1 MQGQGETQEDYGGR
15 PMNFEDAYKKLRNG
29 TATDEE
35 AAFVARELENVRRIS
50 SILDNPELSDPGI
63 GQAEMDTV
71 QKARKVF
78 NQKTL
83 IRTVVVVLCS
93 LLVIAAI
100 VCAILFIPSNIS
112 ASGKVT
118 LSKEQ
123 AVEAAHACL
132 VEELGEEE
140 AGRFYVDYAHR
151 HLRYV
156 GSIFDAI
163 YVYKIEYEDIHG
175 REYEIEVNSNS
186 GYTVIRDID
195 LG

>member
-1 MQGQGETQEDYGGR
+1 
-15 PMNFEDAYKKLRNG
+15 MNFEEAYKKLREG

-50 SILDNPELSDPGI
+50 FILDNPALSEPGI
-63 GQAEMDTV
+63 SRVEMETV
-71 QKARKVF
+71 QKARKAF
-78 NQKTL
+78 NHKTL
-83 IRTVVVVLCS
+83 LRTVAVVLCS
-93 LLVIAAI
+93 LLVIAGI
-100 VCAILFIPSNIS
+100 VCGILFIPSNIS
-112 ASGKVT
+112 AAGKAELT
-118 LSKEQ
+118 KEQ
-123 AVEAAHACL
+123 AVDAAYLYLA
-132 VEELGEEE
+132 EELGEDQ
-140 AGRFYVDYAHR
+140 AKLFYVDYAHR

-163 YVYKIEYEDIHG
+163 YVYKIEFEDACE

>member
-1 MQGQGETQEDYGGR
+1 
-15 PMNFEDAYKKLRNG
+15 MNFEQAYQKLRDG

-50 SILDNPELSDPGI
+50 SILDDPALSDPGI
-63 GQAEMDTV
+63 SKAEIETV
-71 QKARKVF
+71 QKARKAF
-78 NQKTL
+78 NQKSL
-83 IRTVVVVLCS
+83 IRTVTVVLCS

-112 ASGKVT
+112 ASGKVK

-123 AVEAAHACL
+123 AVEAAYACL
-132 VEELGEEE
+132 AEEVGEEQ
-140 AGRFYVDYAHR
+140 AKDFYVDYAHR

-156 GSIFDAI
+156 GNIFDAV
-163 YVYKIEYEDIHG
+163 YVYKVEFEDAHG
-175 REYEIEVNSNS
+175 REYEIEVNGSS

>member
-1 MQGQGETQEDYGGR
+1 
-15 PMNFEDAYKKLRNG
+15 MNFEEAYKKLRNG

-50 SILDNPELSDPGI
+50 AILDNPELSEPGI
-63 GQAEMDTV
+63 SRAEMETV
-71 QKARKVF
+71 QKARKAF
-78 NQKTL
+78 NHKTL
-83 IRTVVVVLCS
+83 IRTITIVLCS
-93 LLVIAAI
+93 LLCIAAI

-112 ASGKVT
+112 ASGKVK

-123 AVEAAHACL
+123 AVEAAYACL
-132 VEELGEEE
+132 VKEVGEEQ
-140 AGRFYVDYAHR
+140 AASFYVDYAHR
-151 HLRYV
+151 HLRYA

-163 YVYKIEYEDIHG
+163 YVYKIEYEDAYG

-186 GYTVIRDID
+186 GYTVIRDIN

>member
-1 MQGQGETQEDYGGR
+1 
-15 PMNFEDAYKKLRNG
+15 MNFEDAYKKLRDG

-100 VCAILFIPSNIS
+100 VCALLFIPSNIS
-112 ASGKVT
+112 ASGTVKLT
-118 LSKEQ
+118 KEQ

-163 YVYKIEYEDIHG
+163 YVYKIEYEDIRG